1 MGIANE
7 PSRLPIGV
15 NIASI
20 GSDPAWWL
28 SAARRLDRAGYQ
40 GIWCWDHFMGRQG
53 APVPVVEAWTAL
65 SVAAGATDRVELGTF
80 VLNVTNRHPA
90 VVAAMAA
97 TLHRMSGGR
106 VVLGI
111 GIGGGVEEHEALGM
125 PLPPAPERVER
136 LRDAV
141 AIMRALWSGEV
152 VTRESPFHPLR
163 DASGLRLDAPLP
175 IIVGGESRT
184 GARLAAEIGDGWTAF
199 TANFR
204 ENLPVYLEALDAAGR
219 SRARQRVL
227 VSFQGGV
234 FAGPEDR
241 DVLVPWCES
250 PRETWEEW
258 RDAGADGA
266 ILTVATEQEVDR
278 LVSAVDR
285 W

>member
-1 MGIANE
+1 MRKAEDPAG
-7 PSRLPIGV
+7 LPIGV

-20 GSDPAWWL
+20 GSDPVWWL
-28 SAARRLDRAGYQ
+28 SAARRLERAGYQ

-65 SVAAGATDRVELGTF
+65 SVAAGATERVELGTF

-106 VVLGI
+106 LVLGI

-163 DASGLRLDAPLP
+163 DASGLRLDAPPP
-175 IIVGGESRT
+175 IVVGGESRT

-234 FAGPEDR
+234 FAGPEDA

-250 PRETWEEW
+250 PREAWEEW

-266 ILTVATEQEVDR
+266 ILTVATDEEVDR